1 MQRTII
7 DGGYIATAVTA
18 STVAVQKVAHATHP
32 VVWIGLELPNYVG
45 FIVLLAALLFGSLI
59 SFHQKTAVD
68 QFINYPKLKPFYSFG
83 FGFFVT
89 LFGIPLKYPNL
100 TAWDLVVPGLFLS
113 AIGSQVIY
121 YVIAFTSSRELWD
134 MIKERFLLI
143 VRGGKS

>member
-1 MQRTII
+1 MQRTVI
-7 DGGYIATAVTA
+7 DGGYIATALTA
-18 STVAVQKVAHATHP
+18 STVAVQKVSQATSP
-32 VVWIGLELPNYVG
+32 VVWLGLELPNYVG
-45 FIVLLAALLFGSLI
+45 FVVLLAALLFGSLI

-100 TAWDLVVPGLFLS
+100 TAWELVVPGLFLS

-121 YVIAFTSSRELWD
+121 YVIAFTSSQELWA
-134 MIKERFLLI
+134 MLKERFLLI